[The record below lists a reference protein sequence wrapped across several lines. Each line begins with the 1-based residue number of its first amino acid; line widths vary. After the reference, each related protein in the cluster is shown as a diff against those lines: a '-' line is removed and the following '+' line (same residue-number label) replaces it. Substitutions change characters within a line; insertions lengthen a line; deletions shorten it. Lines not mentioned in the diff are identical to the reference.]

1 MTFGLSVRTRL
12 LLATVGVVSLAL
24 VIGVTAFN
32 VFVDRR
38 LGASATAAARA
49 DADAELSSLRATT
62 GRVDSSE
69 GPEEHTVSTLTWV
82 YEGTRAIDAPRSSQR
97 LSSAARTLV
106 GA

>member
-24 VIGVTAFN
+24 TIGVTAFN

-49 DADAELSSLRATT
+49 DAEAELPSL
-62 GRVDSSE
+62 V
-69 GPEEHTVSTLTWV
+69 
-82 YEGTRAIDAPRSSQR
+82 
-97 LSSAARTLV
+97 
-106 GA
+106 